1 MAPNLLLTAHP
12 KSTLVHS
19 GVISFTRCENW
30 ILPPRRGVITY
41 QVCSLGERRL
51 SWDLLRD
58 LLCMEHIIREVFL
71 WNGFAIFVILGV
83 LFFSFSFSVWQPS
96 FPCRLH
102 TSYLGSIL
110 LKTGAM
116 KEEPLDRS
124 CSPPGTQPL
133 SEPYPRT
140 EVLTLTSLSLA
151 RSPGYMS
158 AEVSLPEP
166 RAGQTWM
173 EGEGGAV

>member
-1 MAPNLLLTAHP
+1 MDKKVKMGFRARHTWVPILPLPSFNFVNLWPNFSLSVRIPAGKWWHTRGFNWAEFNGGTNNWGFGSI
-12 KSTLVHS
+12 KGANKRWWSTETLVVAGSHYHPRLE
-19 GVISFTRCENW
+19 GQGEEISYW
-30 ILPPRRGVITY
+30 
-41 QVCSLGERRL
+41 
-51 SWDLLRD
+51 
-58 LLCMEHIIREVFL
+58 
-71 WNGFAIFVILGV
+71 
-83 LFFSFSFSVWQPS
+83 
-96 FPCRLH
+96 
-102 TSYLGSIL
+102 IL